1 MPQSPVFLPY
11 HFSFP
16 ASGNPYIGRRVD
28 AVDLA
33 VAVGEETAVGEE
45 PAEEANV
52 VFVMHDEAQECHAF
66 CPELSKA
73 GNDD

>member
-1 MPQSPVFLPY
+1 MLLL
-11 HFSFP
+11 
-16 ASGNPYIGRRVD
+16 D

-52 VFVMHDEAQECHAF
+52 VFVMHDEAHECHAF

-73 GNDD
+73 GNHD